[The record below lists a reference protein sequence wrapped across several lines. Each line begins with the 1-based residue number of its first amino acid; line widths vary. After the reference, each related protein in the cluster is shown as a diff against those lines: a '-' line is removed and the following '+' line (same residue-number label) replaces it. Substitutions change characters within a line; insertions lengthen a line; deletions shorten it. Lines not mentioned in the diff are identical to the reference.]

1 MSDVL
6 ASMQDRAMRDAAA
19 CGRLALGAEG
29 AGRRI
34 ELVRAAVGLAW
45 HVIMMSPDTLRL
57 PRLRR
62 FRDDEGASSCHRA
75 SGIARLAARM
85 VAEASLCER
94 LRESDPAFG
103 RLARELRR
111 AAAACSRDTTT
122 SGLAAGSAL
131 PA

>member
-6 ASMQDRAMRDAAA
+6 ASMQDRAMRDAAT
-19 CGRLALGAEG
+19 CGRLAMGAEG

-34 ELVRAAVGLAW
+34 ELGRAAIGLAW
-45 HVIMMSPDTLRL
+45 CGITMSPDTLRL

-62 FRDDEGASSCHRA
+62 HRNDEDASPCRGTSD
-75 SGIARLAARM
+75 IAGLAARM
-85 VAEASLCER
+85 EAEASLCER

-111 AAAACSRDTTT
+111 GAAACSQNTTA
-122 SGLAAGSAL
+122 SSLAAGSAL